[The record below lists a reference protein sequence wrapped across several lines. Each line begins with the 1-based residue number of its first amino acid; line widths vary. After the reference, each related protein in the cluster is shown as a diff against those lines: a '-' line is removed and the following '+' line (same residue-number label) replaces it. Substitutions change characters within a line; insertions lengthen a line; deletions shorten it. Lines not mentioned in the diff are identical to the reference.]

1 MTYLSK
7 IKMGGEIL
15 KKSSH
20 TMLRRF
26 HEIFCKHFYVSNEL
40 YFSKLSRETSRWTKI
55 QMQLRKVFDSIV
67 AITDYGHIK
76 AKSLSL

>member
-26 HEIFCKHFYVSNEL
+26 HEIFCKHFYVPNEL

>member
-20 TMLRRF
+20 TMVRRF
-26 HEIFCKHFYVSNEL
+26 HEIFCEHFYVPNEH
-40 YFSKLSRETSRWTKI
+40 YFSKLSRETSKWTKI
-55 QMQLRKVFDSIV
+55 QM
-67 AITDYGHIK
+67 
-76 AKSLSL
+76 